1 MGISALKSVI
11 KLCRLSLLLSA
22 DGEIKRSYGSC
33 RHRIERARIRR
44 GKALTIR
51 ELLCPPEAWV
61 DKTDDRNGPSRRHR
75 TGVDAKRST
84 LICFVVS
91 APKLLMRLALPALVA
106 EDSEGN

>member
-11 KLCRLSLLLSA
+11 KLCRLSLLLPA
-22 DGEIKRSYGSC
+22 DGEIKRSHGSC

-51 ELLCPPEAWV
+51 ELLWPPEAWV
-61 DKTDDRNGPSRRHR
+61 DKTDDRNGPSRRHL

-84 LICFVVS
+84 LIWFCSISSKIVD
-91 APKLLMRLALPALVA
+91 AACTAGTRCR
-106 EDSEGN
+106 G